1 MPTESM
7 QIYQDK
13 LNEEQAKGVLWLWE
27 RAKAHPVI
35 SLLVA
40 VAVICVVLC
49 VVLRIIIPW
58 IIQYCQQHGIKKDSI
73 PPSEHLK
80 KKIRRSEV
88 QNKRI
93 SILPA
98 PAVDPRFCDLTLHD
112 NLIDLA
118 QKIENA
124 ESCHRTRCCVVCQ
137 NAELAE
143 NYARMFYH
151 RMENAASLNHYGWVY
166 YKEPKDM
173 NLELCIESCFFES
186 LRIFNEIELPEKR
199 FIRQVDFLDQPNMH
213 TLLVLRKMQNASKP
227 DDKLLQI
234 AALKGLSIVLFSTEE
249 VPGYHTIE
257 IPQEGGR
264 NECASGN

>member
-27 RAKAHPVI
+27 RAKAHPVV

-40 VAVICVVLC
+40 GAAIWVVG
-49 VVLRIIIPW
+49 RFIIPR
-58 IIQYCQQHGIKKDSI
+58 IIQYCRRHGIKSVLGI
-73 PPSEHLK
+73 ALSEPSKEE
-80 KKIRRSEV
+80 IRRSEV
-88 QNKRI
+88 QEKRI

-124 ESCHRTRCCVVCQ
+124 EPCYRTRCCVVCR

-143 NYARMFYH
+143 NYARMFYQ
-151 RMENAASLNHYGWVY
+151 RMENAASLDHYGWVY

-173 NLELCIESCFFES
+173 NLKLCIKNCFFES
-186 LRIFNEIELPEKR
+186 LKIGIEEKLLEDR
-199 FIRQVDFLDQPNMH
+199 FIKQVNFLDKHNRH
-213 TLLVLRKMQNASKP
+213 TLLVLRKMQDTSEP

-234 AALKGLSIVLFSTEE
+234 AALKGLSIVLFSTEP